1 MKDILVDGVGT
12 GLRDFISALVY
23 PLQSLTSEMN
33 TFEADAKKRARLNGQ
48 KMVLE
53 AGLNSIFG
61 VTIDPKILINNN
73 SADATQA
80 IYNDSE
86 LIDVFFFS
94 SAENDPKYFL
104 NDSEAS
110 VIPYDFLVRI
120 PTGIYS
126 AELERRIRNEVTIYK
141 LAGTRFLIE
150 QY

>member
-12 GLRDFISALVY
+12 GLRDFLSALVF
-23 PLQSLTSEMN
+23 PLQSLTAEMN
-33 TFEADAKKRARLNGQ
+33 TFEADAKKRARFNGQ

-53 AGLNSIFG
+53 AGLNDIFG
-61 VTIDPKILINNN
+61 VTSDPKILVNN
-73 SADATQA
+73 SATDRTQA

-86 LIDVFFFS
+86 LIDVYFYN
-94 SAENDPKYFL
+94 SAENDPIYIL
-104 NDSEAS
+104 NDSESS
-110 VIPYDFLVRI
+110 VVPYDFLVQI

-141 LAGTRFLIE
+141 LAGTRFSIE